1 MPLKDRFGSSGGFVG
16 WIIHAVLR
24 FLQFVFAITV
34 AGLYGT
40 DIDNA
45 RDSRWVSE
53 EPSLSRAGY

>member
-1 MPLKDRFGSSGGFVG
+1 MG
-16 WIIHAVLR
+16 WIIHTVLR

-45 RDSRWVSE
+45 RKHGGGADSRWVSE
-53 EPSLSRAGY
+53 EPSPSRAGY